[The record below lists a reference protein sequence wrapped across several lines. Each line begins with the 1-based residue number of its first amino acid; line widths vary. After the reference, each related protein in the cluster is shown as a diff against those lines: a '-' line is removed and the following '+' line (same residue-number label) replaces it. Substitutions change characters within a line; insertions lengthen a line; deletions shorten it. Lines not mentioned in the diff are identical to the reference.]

1 MYKEIIILY
10 FNTKKISKKF
20 LKIKIDKKIRFPFLV
35 IKAFRIIILIKVVI
49 SVLYFIGFFA

>member
-20 LKIKIDKKIRFPFLV
+20 LKIKIDKKNSFSFSR
-35 IKAFRIIILIKVVI
+35 
-49 SVLYFIGFFA
+49 YQGFSYHHIN